1 MESQQL
7 QGQIPNFDNLDVTA
21 PQKLDSS
28 NHNQL
33 NKVLVKDTKYILKV
47 KQTWEKLLFH
57 EHHLWLSYTTLGLS
71 SHATHKIWVSTAAA

>member
-1 MESQQL
+1 MQL
-7 QGQIPNFDNLDVTA
+7 VFNLCSD
-21 PQKLDSS
+21 

-57 EHHLWLSYTTLGLS
+57 EHNLWLGYTTLGLS